1 MNHKTKSQFKWKQKY
16 TIPLILLVMW
26 IFLSIAADKFFTVSN
41 IMNLLRQTSVLGVC
55 AVGAT
60 CVILSGE
67 TDLSLG
73 AIMGVVG
80 MVVAKLMVS
89 GVPILVAL
97 LIGVAVGALCGTIN
111 GVIIQTTG
119 IPSFICTMGT
129 MTAYRGI
136 AQLISSGKTIANL
149 PAAFGDF
156 SAKSFFNIPYLAW
169 LFFIVAIV
177 GQLVLYKTVF
187 GRKIYAVGSNPAVA
201 ELSGI
206 SVKKTSISV
215 FAIAGALAGVAGI
228 MYAVRMAQGFTSAGS
243 GYELNCIASAVIGG
257 ASLGGGEGSIIGT
270 VVGCFIIQTLQNGG
284 NLLKISSFWL
294 DVVTGIVL
302 VVAVAIDTLSRKKL
316 R

>member
-156 SAKSFFNIPYLAW
+156 SAKSFLNIPYLAW
-169 LFFIVAIV
+169 LFFIVAVV

-243 GYELNCIASAVIGG
+243 GY
-257 ASLGGGEGSIIGT
+257 
-270 VVGCFIIQTLQNGG
+270 
-284 NLLKISSFWL
+284 
-294 DVVTGIVL
+294 
-302 VVAVAIDTLSRKKL
+302 
-316 R
+316 

>member
-89 GVPILVAL
+89 GVPIPVAL

-156 SAKSFFNIPYLAW
+156 SAKSFLNIPYLAW
-169 LFFIVAIV
+169 LFFIVAVV

-243 GYELNCIASAVIGG
+243 GY
-257 ASLGGGEGSIIGT
+257 
-270 VVGCFIIQTLQNGG
+270 
-284 NLLKISSFWL
+284 
-294 DVVTGIVL
+294 
-302 VVAVAIDTLSRKKL
+302 
-316 R
+316 

>member
-156 SAKSFFNIPYLAW
+156 SAKSFLNIPYLAW
-169 LFFIVAIV
+169 LFFIVAVV

-215 FAIAGALAGVAGI
+215 FAIAGAWHRALPLP
-228 MYAVRMAQGFTSAGS
+228 VRAM
-243 GYELNCIASAVIGG
+243 N
-257 ASLGGGEGSIIGT
+257 
-270 VVGCFIIQTLQNGG
+270 
-284 NLLKISSFWL
+284 
-294 DVVTGIVL
+294 
-302 VVAVAIDTLSRKKL
+302 
-316 R
+316 